1 MTLGRYRL
9 VSEMAHTEIVHSFSA
24 YDTKLERQVT
34 IKVVTHSKEYSD
46 SFTDYFLKEAR
57 VLAQLSHPGITKV
70 LDFGRDQGF
79 LYIVMESVSGTP
91 LADRMGTLMDWRDA
105 LTVIIGVAKALDYA
119 HENNVIHRDLKPA
132 NIFINSDGLP
142 ILNDFSIARIIEDE
156 ETRDV
161 TGTNAGLGTPAY
173 MSPEQ
178 GKGIPVDSRA
188 DIYSLGVIMFELI
201 TGEQPFTAQ
210 NDMEVLIQQIM
221 APPPDPKKLVPD
233 LPKSIERI
241 ILTCLKKDPDDRFQ
255 SMGELINAID
265 EVRSGRSFNQPKKN
279 PNRRKTSQSRLLILL
294 IVALLMITSLIS
306 LLKLNYL
313 NNPFE
318 EDQLL
323 PPTLVNTND
332 IITNTPTV
340 NESPAT
346 LTPDMPTIL
355 TYLGRLDFNTFPRM
369 ENQSLVTTHVKIGPD
384 TINDIQEIHRLGD
397 HPSSA
402 AIWSLDD
409 SSVLLAS
416 SNAIYFLN
424 PDTLGLQGLFPVSSW
439 PGCIALSKDESKI
452 AIGSMDGKIF
462 VVNAEDGSEI
472 VVLEGHDKKVS
483 AVSFSP
489 DTSIL
494 VSASDDKTV
503 RVWDLDSGSE
513 KFVLQKHGL
522 KVNSII
528 FSNYGNW
535 FISGSDDFH
544 VMFWNA
550 ETGDL
555 IDNRSFGKRVTAL
568 DISSDDELLAVGL
581 SDSSVKVWS
590 IPDQN
595 EKLILKD
602 PKQVTQVTTVKFS
615 PSNSLIVTGA
625 EDGLARVWNV
635 NSGDKISEFSGTD
648 TAGRPLE
655 QGDRI
660 QSSAFSN
667 DGTKLITLT
676 KSNQLSVWLL
686 EDWSLIKQ
694 INLGIQEAVR
704 AEFSN
709 KDEYLFVG
717 FDDQYIRSWNLQNGS
732 LDSKTMGELPDGYPV
747 SFNNRFISVL
757 DGELLKLHLIG
768 ENGTSTKKLYGI
780 PPNGSVS
787 FLPDSKMIAGSG
799 SRSNVLWTTANGYQI
814 SPDTFKYEHNCYV
827 AYSKDGEFLVAGSVF
842 GPILNSSTYLELCK
856 THRNPR
862 VNSVEISRDSAII
875 VQGLTSGDIEISFVE
890 NELLQTRM
898 ISGLLP
904 GKVMAIAISPD
915 RSILAAGGESG
926 EILFVDLSTDKVVHS
941 VRHHTA
947 AVRDLTFSPDGKYL
961 ASSSSDGTI
970 QIWGVPQ

>member
-9 VSEMAHTEIVHSFSA
+9 VSEMAHTEIVQSYSA

-46 SFTDYFLKEAR
+46 TFTDYFLKEAR
-57 VLAQLSHPGITKV
+57 VIAQLSHPSITKV

-79 LYIVMESVSGTP
+79 LYLVLESVSGTP
-91 LADRMGTLMDWRDA
+91 LVDRMGTPIDWRDA
-105 LTVIIGVAKALDYA
+105 LTIIIGIANALDYA

-132 NIFINSDGLP
+132 NIIINSDGLP
-142 ILNDFSIARIIEDE
+142 VLNDFSIARIIEDE

-201 TGEQPFTAQ
+201 TGEKPFTAQ

-233 LPKSIERI
+233 LPRNVERI

-265 EVRSGRSFNQPKKN
+265 EVRAGRSFNQPKKN
-279 PNRRKTSQSRLLILL
+279 SDKRKTTQSRLFIFS
-294 IVALLMITSLIS
+294 IVALLMIAGYIT
-306 LLKLNYL
+306 LLKLNIL
-313 NNPFE
+313 NNPFKKN
-318 EDQLL
+318 QLL
-323 PPTLVNTND
+323 TPTFVNTD
-332 IITNTPTV
+332 IILHNTPTV
-340 NESPAT
+340 SESSAT
-346 LTPDMPTIL
+346 LTPDAPTMT
-355 TYLGRLDFNTFPRM
+355 TYLGRLDFQIFPRM
-369 ENQSLVTTHVKIGPD
+369 ENQALVTTHAKIGPD
-384 TINDIQEIHRLGD
+384 TINDIQEVHRLGD
-397 HPSSA
+397 HPSNV

-424 PDTLGLQGLFPVSSW
+424 PATLALQGLFPVSSW

-452 AIGSMDGKIF
+452 AIGSLDGKIY
-462 VVNAEDGSEI
+462 VISAEDGSEI
-472 VVLEGHDKKVS
+472 VVLEGHEKKVS

-489 DTSIL
+489 DASIL

-513 KFVLQKHGL
+513 KYVLRKHGL
-522 KVNSII
+522 KVNSIV
-528 FSNYGNW
+528 FSNHENW

-544 VMFWNA
+544 VIFWDS

-555 IDNRSFGKRVTAL
+555 IENRSFGKRVTAL
-568 DISSDDELLAVGL
+568 DISSDDELLAIGL
-581 SDSSVKVWS
+581 SDAS
-590 IPDQN
+590 IKIWNIQ
-595 EKLILKD
+595 EKKEILTLKD
-602 PKQVTQVTTVKFS
+602 TKQVSQVTTVKYS
-615 PSNSLIVTGA
+615 PNNSLIVTGA

-635 NSGDKISEFSGTD
+635 NSGDKVSEFKGTD
-648 TAGRPLE
+648 TTGRPLE

-660 QSSAFSN
+660 LSSAFSN

-704 AEFSN
+704 VEFSN

-717 FDDQYIRSWNLQNGS
+717 FNDQFVRTWNLKNGR
-732 LDSKTMGELPDGYPV
+732 LDSKAIGELPDGYPV
-747 SFNNRFISVL
+747 SSNNRFISVL
-757 DGELLKLHLIG
+757 DGELLKLRLIG
-768 ENGTSTKKLYGI
+768 ENGTSAKKLYGI

-787 FLPDSKMIAGSG
+787 FLPDSKMIAASG
-799 SRSNVLWTTANGYQI
+799 SRSNVLWATTNGYQI

-842 GPILNSSTYLELCK
+842 GPIINSSTYSELCK
-856 THRNPR
+856 TRRNPR
-862 VNSVEISRDSAII
+862 ISSVEISRDSAMIA
-875 VQGLTSGDIEISFVE
+875 QGLTNGDVEISYIE
-890 NELLQTRM
+890 DELLQTRT
-898 ISGLLP
+898 INDLLSGE
-904 GKVMAIAISPD
+904 VMAVAISPD
-915 RSILAAGGESG
+915 RSILVAGGESG
-926 EILFVDLSTDKVVHS
+926 EIRFVDLSNDKVVHS
-941 VRHHTA
+941 VWHHTA
-947 AVRDLTFSPDGKYL
+947 AVRDLTFSIDGKYL

-970 QIWGVPQ
+970 QIWSVPQ